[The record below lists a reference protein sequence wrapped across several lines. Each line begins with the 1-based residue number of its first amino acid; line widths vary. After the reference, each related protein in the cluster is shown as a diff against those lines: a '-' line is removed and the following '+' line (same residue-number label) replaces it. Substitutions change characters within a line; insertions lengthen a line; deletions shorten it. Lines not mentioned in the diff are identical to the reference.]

1 MLYKVTVVYLYS
13 VYSRG
18 CILIG
23 RCLGVKEGYKRSGS
37 STGTQEQSAHNEQK
51 HRHSKQ
57 KKALKRGVVKL
68 CTIGHLSAWNG
79 NILIG
84 VGAIDSALGG
94 AGPLEVVSSG
104 SEQMFRHA

>member
-1 MLYKVTVVYLYS
+1 MNKNTATASKKSLET
-13 VYSRG
+13 G
-18 CILIG
+18 
-23 RCLGVKEGYKRSGS
+23 SGE
-37 STGTQEQSAHNEQK
+37 TMH
-51 HRHSKQ
+51 
-57 KKALKRGVVKL
+57 
-68 CTIGHLSAWNG
+68 IGHLSAWNG